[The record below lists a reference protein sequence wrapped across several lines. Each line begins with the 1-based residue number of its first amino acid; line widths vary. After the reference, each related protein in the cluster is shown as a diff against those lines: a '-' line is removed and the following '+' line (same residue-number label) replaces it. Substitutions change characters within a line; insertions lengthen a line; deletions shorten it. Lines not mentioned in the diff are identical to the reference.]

1 MATKTMSL
9 RLDEEQARALDA
21 AAMAQ
26 ETTVSEVVRD
36 AIDERLKHLRNDED
50 FQARLKSA
58 LDRNRE
64 ALELLAK

>member
-1 MATKTMSL
+1 MTKTMSL
-9 RLDEEQARALDA
+9 RLDEDQARALEA
-21 AAMAQ
+21 AAMAE
-26 ETTVSEVVRD
+26 ETTVSQVVRD
-36 AIDERLKHLRNDED
+36 AIDERLEQLRNDEN

>member
-1 MATKTMSL
+1 MASKTMSL
-9 RLDEEQARALDA
+9 RLDEGQARALDA

-26 ETTVSEVVRD
+26 ETTVSKVVRD
-36 AIDERLKHLRNDED
+36 AIDERLEQLRNDKD
-50 FQARLKSA
+50 FQANLKAA

>member
-1 MATKTMSL
+1 MTRTMSL

-26 ETTVSEVVRD
+26 ETTVSKVVRD
-36 AIDERLKHLRNDED
+36 AIDERLEQLRNDAD